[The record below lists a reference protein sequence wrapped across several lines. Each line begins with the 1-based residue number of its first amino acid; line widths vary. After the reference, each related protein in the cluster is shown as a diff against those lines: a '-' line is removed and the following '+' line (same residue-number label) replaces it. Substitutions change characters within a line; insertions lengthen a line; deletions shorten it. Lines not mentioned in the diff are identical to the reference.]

1 MSRAQA
7 GRACGGLLRVGGIRE
22 TSSSTSMAPSDP
34 SSRMPCGC
42 RNLPSG
48 RETCTKCVPRVGMPL
63 TLAAV
68 GLLALAGVVAQRTR
82 RSGSGSM
89 TRPQDADYPE
99 RESDYPEMICIC
111 GMTESMHDSD
121 SGLGHLFSAVPDRTP
136 ENPMG
141 KTYGG
146 HRPISARDLS
156 RYGLAQGSAAR
167 ASFSAPGK
175 IAKATH
181 PWFAFSVWQSSD
193 HADRTAARV
202 LSTLVGFDVMERY
215 AEPGVD
221 VWALDDEMEQI
232 LLRQYGRPPMS
243 PESGPSI
250 GRRPYRG

>member
-1 MSRAQA
+1 
-7 GRACGGLLRVGGIRE
+7 
-22 TSSSTSMAPSDP
+22 MAPSA
-34 SSRMPCGC
+34 SSPRMPCGC

-48 RETCTKCVPRVGMPL
+48 RETCTKCVPRVGLPL

-68 GLLALAGVVAQRTR
+68 GLLALAGVAAQRIR

-89 TRPQDADYPE
+89 TRPQDADYPALE
-99 RESDYPEMICIC
+99 ADYPELFCIC
-111 GMTESMHDSD
+111 GMPESMHNTDDD
-121 SGLGHLFSAVPDRTP
+121 SGTAGHPFSVAPDRMP

-141 KTYGG
+141 KAYGG
-146 HRPISARDLS
+146 DRPVSARDLG
-156 RYGLAQGSAAR
+156 RYGSSAR
-167 ASFSAPGK
+167 ASFSTPGK
-175 IAKATH
+175 IAKSTH

-215 AEPGVD
+215 ADPGVD

-232 LLRQYGRPPMS
+232 LLRQYGRPPAF
-243 PESGPSI
+243 PGSGPSI